1 MEPSVVNHCEEMFLE
16 KEAMKSERKWIF
28 LNEIP
33 FTCQEMKAIIEHC
46 LEIIN
51 VNALQRKI
59 QQSSFSESGVRSSG
73 KDSEIQST
81 TITCKPCSEP
91 SLFSSMGHVQ
101 DGYPIVFESSDG
113 ILKGMLRIEGWN
125 IVEAEF
131 NIKSKWN
138 KQIPFKTTISPIHP
152 LKLYQLHNC
161 YNFLRLS
168 LDYVVQLESIHH
180 SENFDLLCDVDRV
193 IEKLTQTLRQA
204 LDELLLP
211 IEHLFPESPL
221 GTSMVFQPQLPQD
234 LVIEC
239 SIVNGELSISMFCLH
254 ILNQPLAKSKKNG
267 EHSQRTE
274 QQVLQYTRN
283 NVTNW
288 VEIVDQAQVSCS
300 TITKLNNTCSLIE
313 LAMRL
318 CADLRD
324 KVNLFL

>member
-59 QQSSFSESGVRSSG
+59 QQNSFSESEVRSSG

-81 TITCKPCSEP
+81 TITCKPFSEP

-152 LKLYQLHNC
+152 LKLYQVTK
-161 YNFLRLS
+161 LS
-168 LDYVVQLESIHH
+168 LLIGWF
-180 SENFDLLCDVDRV
+180 SE
-193 IEKLTQTLRQA
+193 
-204 LDELLLP
+204 
-211 IEHLFPESPL
+211 
-221 GTSMVFQPQLPQD
+221 
-234 LVIEC
+234 
-239 SIVNGELSISMFCLH
+239 
-254 ILNQPLAKSKKNG
+254 
-267 EHSQRTE
+267 
-274 QQVLQYTRN
+274 
-283 NVTNW
+283 
-288 VEIVDQAQVSCS
+288 
-300 TITKLNNTCSLIE
+300 
-313 LAMRL
+313 
-318 CADLRD
+318 
-324 KVNLFL
+324 